1 MGAPVVG
8 IVGRSGSGKTLLLER
23 LIPEMKKRGW
33 RVGAIKHTHHAFD
46 YDPQGKD
53 SVRLF
58 QSGAEVVAFASSSE
72 VVVRKQV
79 DSPVSPDAL
88 VSAHMDG
95 VDLVLVE
102 GYRALPVPK
111 IEVLGRGETPS
122 CQTAEL
128 LAVVAEDVASTVVP
142 CFRPDEAARLAE
154 FLEARFLTRPRQE
167 A

>member
-8 IVGRSGSGKTLLLER
+8 IVGSSGAGKTLLLER
-23 LIPEMKKRGW
+23 LIPEMKVRGW

-72 VVVRKQV
+72 LVVRHRV
-79 DSPVSPDAL
+79 ESPLALDAL
-88 VSAHMDG
+88 VSGHMDG

-102 GYRALPVPK
+102 GYKALPIPK
-111 IEVLGRGETPS
+111 IEVLGRGEKPS
-122 CQTAEL
+122 GTTADL
-128 LAVVAEDVASTVVP
+128 LAVITEDVPATTAP
-142 CFRPDEAARLAE
+142 CFRPDEAARLAA
-154 FLEARFLTRPRQE
+154 FLEARFLAPTRPR